1 MSCERA
7 MTSTSFRLVVFASC
21 FVLVLFLPE
30 VSGLRCIKCTSLRDS
45 GCEDGVGYEQHCN
58 ESQNFCV
65 SYVGYIKKG
74 QAQVMF
80 RECAETN
87 MSHFC
92 GVHYEKLANNRVER
106 VIACY
111 RSCDTDF
118 CNSHAMNYISEA
130 SPVVGFSFSKTATVF
145 ISVVAWALVRSVI
158 GT

>member
-7 MTSTSFRLVVFASC
+7 MNSTGLRLVALASF
-21 FVLVLFLPE
+21 FVLLVFLPGAT
-30 VSGLRCIKCTSLRDS
+30 GLRCIKCTSLRDS
-45 GCEDGVGYEQHCN
+45 GCEDGIGYEQHCN

-130 SPVVGFSFSKTATVF
+130 SPVVAFSFAKPAT
-145 ISVVAWALVRSVI
+145 ISAAIFVWMMVRCII